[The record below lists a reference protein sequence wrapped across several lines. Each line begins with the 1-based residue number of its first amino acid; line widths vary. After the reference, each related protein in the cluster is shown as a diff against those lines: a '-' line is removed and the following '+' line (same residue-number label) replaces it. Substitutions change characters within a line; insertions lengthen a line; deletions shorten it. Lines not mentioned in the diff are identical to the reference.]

1 MKFDST
7 QIVVIVKCY
16 EILLC
21 WPIWAW
27 WPPNFTSRCETT
39 YSIRSLI

>member
-7 QIVVIVKCY
+7 QIVIVKCN
-16 EILLC
+16 EILC

-27 WPPNFTSRCETT
+27 WPPNFTSRCERT
-39 YSIRSLI
+39 YIRTNQTD